1 MQIHCNFCHRPMNIS
16 RREAEAALEV
26 VHAEGLEY
34 YEFKCPHCRKMNK
47 VPSEVLHR
55 AAPNWKPSEVSAS

>member
-1 MQIHCNFCHRPMNIS
+1 MNIS

-34 YEFKCPHCRKMNK
+34 DEFKCPHCRKMNK
-47 VPSEVLHR
+47 VPLEVLHR
-55 AAPNWKPSEVSAS
+55 AAPNWKPSETSVS